1 VLDPIPSLPRSN
13 QALEWNQ
20 LFESRDQHLVGPAL
34 ARSDRP
40 RWCGSAKR
48 GEREKRGAR
57 LGGGARWSKVAG
69 GGGSK
74 PRWWPAF
81 LWFGSAKERREERR
95 ARERERDVLE

>member
-1 VLDPIPSLPRSN
+1 MVVAGPWLDPIS
-13 QALEWNQ
+13 Q
-20 LFESRDQHLVGPAL
+20 ESRFGLDPIEAETREREREARVRWWRTVEQRGPA
-34 ARSDRP
+34 
-40 RWCGSAKR
+40 
-48 GEREKRGAR
+48 
-57 LGGGARWSKVAG
+57 

>member
-1 VLDPIPSLPRSN
+1 MAETRERERGSARPSL
-13 QALEWNQ
+13 
-20 LFESRDQHLVGPAL
+20 G
-34 ARSDRP
+34 
-40 RWCGSAKR
+40 
-48 GEREKRGAR
+48 GAR
-57 LGGGARWSKVAG
+57 GGARWRWPA

>member
-1 VLDPIPSLPRSN
+1 MEQR
-13 QALEWNQ
+13 
-20 LFESRDQHLVGPAL
+20 GPA
-34 ARSDRP
+34 
-40 RWCGSAKR
+40 
-48 GEREKRGAR
+48 
-57 LGGGARWSKVAG
+57 